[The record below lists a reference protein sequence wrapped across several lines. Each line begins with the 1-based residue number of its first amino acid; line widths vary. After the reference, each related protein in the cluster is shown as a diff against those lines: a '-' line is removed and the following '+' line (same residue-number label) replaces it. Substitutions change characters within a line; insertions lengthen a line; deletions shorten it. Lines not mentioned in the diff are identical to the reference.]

1 MTRRARLRLLGDA
14 GGHAGFPSLG
24 RSGKSIFVQWPVVED
39 RGIEVRAVRPDN
51 GPNLRV
57 QRDAGEDKRVAE
69 WAVKFPFKH
78 IGKIND
84 RLDPVLKA
92 KTKRIGCDVLES
104 GNPVDGMSHGYSRGL
119 IGMAER
125 PLLNCCQSA
134 SSSFWCSSAH
144 ASTSLC

>member
-1 MTRRARLRLLGDA
+1 MENRR
-14 GGHAGFPSLG
+14 
-24 RSGKSIFVQWPVVED
+24 
-39 RGIEVRAVRPDN
+39 IEVRAVRPDN

-57 QRDAGEDKRVAE
+57 ERDACEDKRVAE
-69 WAVKFPFKH
+69 RAVKFPFKH

-84 RLDPVLKA
+84 RLDAVLKT
-92 KTKRIGCDVLES
+92 KTKRIGCDALES

-125 PLLNCCQSA
+125 PLINCCQSA
-134 SSSFWCSSAH
+134 SSSLWCSSAH

>member
-1 MTRRARLRLLGDA
+1 M
-14 GGHAGFPSLG
+14 
-24 RSGKSIFVQWPVVED
+24 EN

-57 QRDAGEDKRVAE
+57 ERDAGEDKRVAE
-69 WAVKFPFKH
+69 RTVKFPFKH

-84 RLDPVLKA
+84 CLDPVLKA
-92 KTKRIGCDVLES
+92 KTKSIGRDALES

-125 PLLNCCQSA
+125 PLINCCQSA
-134 SSSFWCSSAH
+134 SSSLWCS
-144 ASTSLC
+144 

>member
-1 MTRRARLRLLGDA
+1 MTRRALLWVFSDA
-14 GGHAGFPSLG
+14 GGHARFPSLG

-39 RGIEVRAVRPDN
+39 RRIEVRAVRPDN

-57 QRDAGEDKRVAE
+57 ERDAGEDKRVAE
-69 WAVKFPFKH
+69 RTVKFPFKH

-84 RLDPVLKA
+84 CLDHVLKA
-92 KTKRIGCDVLES
+92 KTKSIGRDALES

-125 PLLNCCQSA
+125 PLINCCQSA
-134 SSSFWCSSAH
+134 SSSLWCS
-144 ASTSLC
+144 